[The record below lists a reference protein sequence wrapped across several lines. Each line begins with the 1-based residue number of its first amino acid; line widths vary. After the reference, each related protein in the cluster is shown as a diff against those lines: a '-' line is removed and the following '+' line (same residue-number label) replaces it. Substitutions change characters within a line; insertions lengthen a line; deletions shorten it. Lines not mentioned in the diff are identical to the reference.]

1 MGEIRGRNG
10 RETAVT
16 KALGAQQVAAGMMK
30 EGRLSGSIDQQSG
43 SIEFEDVRADVSS
56 WDAQV
61 KGLCEATNS
70 VMASIQAK
78 HKDYDLA

>member
-1 MGEIRGRNG
+1 
-10 RETAVT
+10 
-16 KALGAQQVAAGMMK
+16 MMK